1 MTIRTMAAVCA
12 ISMSVTAGVLA
23 QNGEPQAAGPGGQ
36 GRAMQP
42 QVQQGEGAP
51 LPNRQGR
58 QTGQG
63 PQGPG
68 PGATMQD
75 AQEMFDAYAL
85 VQAQRILQLNDEQ
98 YQRFFPRLRALQDI
112 RRRHQQ
118 TRVRMLNEL
127 RRMNGPQRAEDA
139 ALVEQAR
146 LYDEAMGRF
155 HEEERGARRAI
166 DEVLTPRQRAVFRF
180 FEEDMERQK
189 VDFVTRARRQGG
201 PGLPGGMPG
210 GMPGGRPLSHQ

>member
-1 MTIRTMAAVCA
+1 MR
-12 ISMSVTAGVLA
+12 ISQVVGWWVLCAGVAVGAAA
-23 QNGEPQAAGPGGQ
+23 QDTEGQVGPPGQARGTPPVQ
-36 GRAMQP
+36 
-42 QVQQGEGAP
+42 QVQQAQQGIEGP

-58 QTGQG
+58 VGG
-63 PQGPG
+63 PQVPG
-68 PGATMQD
+68 GGAAMQD

-98 YQRFFPRLRALQDI
+98 YQRFFPRLRGLQDI

-118 TRVRMLNEL
+118 TRIRMLNEL

-146 LYDEAMGRF
+146 LYDEAMTRF
-155 HEEERGARRAI
+155 HDEERAARRAI

-189 VDFVTRARRQGG
+189 VDFITRARRQGG
-201 PGLPGGMPG
+201 PGLPGGLP
-210 GMPGGRPLSHQ
+210 PVRQ